1 MRADEVKTS
10 AGREGRRPEEDRG
23 SAVRPFAHGGVHG
36 WKTWPC
42 ASFCGPPSA
51 AVRIFFCTVVFGQRQ
66 QRGGLLGILPG
77 AGGRCRRF
85 RPPPALPRRLPR
97 DAERM
102 RAAREPRRF
111 AALWTQAR
119 RLPCRSRPHRHRIRR
134 YLRLGAVS
142 SAPDAR
148 LWNRIRRFGFGRGV
162 FNVCVRPCLLGI
174 GHGFFVCLFSSS
186 GCGIPHADA
195 PRPQRARRC
204 GIGAPFPASGSAFP
218 EPAFRGGYPA
228 AFPPAP
234 DAGRPSGGEG
244 LGGGSR
250 SGFFSCAN
258 RGSGCFKE
266 CFLENQ
272 CIMEGSHRLSCG
284 KTTMRPT
291 HTNRPTT

>member
-1 MRADEVKTS
+1 MEPST
-10 AGREGRRPEEDRG
+10 AGRLGPARRFAGRRPLRFAFFFALSFSGKGSSGAACSAFCRAQAVVVED
-23 SAVRPFAHGGVHG
+23 S
-36 WKTWPC
+36 
-42 ASFCGPPSA
+42 GPP
-51 AVRIFFCTVVFGQRQ
+51 RPCPVVFRVTRKEYAQRKSSGSL
-66 QRGGLLGILPG
+66 RICGLM
-77 AGGRCRRF
+77 
-85 RPPPALPRRLPR
+85 PRRLPCL
-97 DAERM
+97 
-102 RAAREPRRF
+102 F
-111 AALWTQAR
+111 
-119 RLPCRSRPHRHRIRR
+119 RPHWHRIRR
-134 YLRLGAVS
+134 YLCLGAAS
-142 SAPDAR
+142 SASDAR
-148 LWNRIRRFGFGRGV
+148 LWNQIRRFGLGRGV
-162 FNVCVRPCLLGI
+162 FNVCARPCLLGI

-218 EPAFRGGYPA
+218 EPGSAF
-228 AFPPAP
+228 PAP

-284 KTTMRPT
+284 KATMRPT